1 MKNETAVCGLDCGSC
16 EIANVESDTDAAES
30 VTRWFREMGWLKEGE
45 GVSDVVAKAPYC
57 KGCHG
62 DRATHWS
69 ADCWILKCCVDEK
82 GLEHCS
88 ECPEFVCE
96 RLEKWS
102 GTSKRYAEAV
112 ERLKQKNEVSA

>member
-1 MKNETAVCGLDCGSC
+1 MAVCGLDCGSC
-16 EIANVESDTDAAES
+16 EIANVESDADAAES
-30 VTRWFREMGWLKEGE
+30 VTSWFRGMGWLKEGE

-88 ECPEFVCE
+88 ECDEFVCE

-102 GTSKRYAEAV
+102 GGSERYAEAL
-112 ERLKQKNEVSA
+112 ERLKQRKGEST